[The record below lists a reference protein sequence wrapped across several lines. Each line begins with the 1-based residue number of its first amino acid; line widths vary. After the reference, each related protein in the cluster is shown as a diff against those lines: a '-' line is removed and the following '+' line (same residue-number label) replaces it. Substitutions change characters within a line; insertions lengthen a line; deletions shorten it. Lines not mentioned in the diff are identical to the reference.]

1 MKAFA
6 KYIVVNKTVNS
17 SSLRF
22 GLYGLAFSFLV
33 QILMIG
39 KYLDN
44 SIVSSN
50 APLAIDANDYVLLA
64 TNWVNQGFSQAFFN
78 AHRTPGYPAIVYFFN
93 LLFPDFP
100 YLAIKLFQLL
110 MVSVSIGILTYILSK
125 NYNSKFLILYSF
137 LLSLLP
143 IWHFTP
149 QILAESLTFFVVAS
163 ILLLLQF
170 LCNSKRRIITVIS
183 LGILS
188 GAVIYLKPNN
198 IIILPLIIF
207 VIAIKLKPVMK
218 YLGLFLIVLFAI
230 LLPWFIHAEKSQGN
244 FFTLSTSGGVSMYI
258 GTGMESS
265 STSNLVLADSAARW
279 RVSQEFNQS
288 DLPKF
293 KSNLTAQQL
302 NDLYWETSVGIWKK
316 RPLQQ
321 IGFSFDKILIAFG
334 VKANALFDYLFGLF
348 NLTAI
353 LSAAFFMFKGSYRMM
368 SFSTLFMTF
377 LLSAQAA
384 AFQADRRFIVA
395 VFLPFASITVGVF
408 FLKTVVFIKRKT
420 RELSHLIEKHKSNKS
435 LHKQTSI

>member
-1 MKAFA
+1 MKAFT
-6 KYIVVNKTVNS
+6 KYIVVKNTINS

-22 GLYGLAFSFLV
+22 GFYGFTFSFLV
-33 QILMIG
+33 QIAMIG

-44 SIVSSN
+44 SIVSAN
-50 APLAIDANDYVLLA
+50 APLAIDAKDYVLLA

-78 AHRTPGYPAIVYFFN
+78 AHRTPGYPAIIYFFN

-125 NYNSKFLILYSF
+125 YFNSKFLILYSF
-137 LLSLLP
+137 LISLLP

-149 QILAESLTFFVVAS
+149 QILAESLTFFVVTS
-163 ILLLLQF
+163 TLLLLQF
-170 LCNSKRRIITVIS
+170 LCNSKHLIIIVIS
-183 LGILS
+183 LGVLS
-188 GAVIYLKPNN
+188 GVIIYLKPNN
-198 IIILPLIIF
+198 IIIVPLIIF
-207 VIAIKLKPVMK
+207 VMVIKIKSVIQ

-244 FFTLSTSGGVSMYI
+244 FFTLSTSGGVSLYI
-258 GTGMESS
+258 GTGMESN

-288 DLPKF
+288 DVF
-293 KSNLTAQQL
+293 KSNPNLTAQQL
-302 NDLYWETSVGIWKK
+302 NELYWETSVGIWKK

-334 VKANALFDYLFGLF
+334 VKSNALFDYLFGLF

-353 LSAAFFMFKGSYRMM
+353 LSAIFYIFKDSYRIIG
-368 SFSTLFMTF
+368 FSTLIMTF

-395 VFLPFASITVGVF
+395 VFLPFAAIIIGLF
-408 FLKTVVFIKRKT
+408 FLETVAIVKRYM
-420 RELSHLIEKHKSNKS
+420 RQLSNLI
-435 LHKQTSI
+435 

>member
-1 MKAFA
+1 MKAFT
-6 KYIVVNKTVNS
+6 KHIFVNKTINS

-22 GLYGLAFSFLV
+22 GFYSFTFSFLV
-33 QILMIG
+33 QIAMIG

-44 SIVSSN
+44 SIVSAN

-64 TNWVNQGFSQAFFN
+64 TNWANQGFSQAFFN
-78 AHRTPGYPAIVYFFN
+78 AHRTPGYPAIIYFFN

-125 NYNSKFLILYSF
+125 YFNSKFLVLYSF
-137 LLSLLP
+137 LISLLP

-149 QILAESLTFFVVAS
+149 QLLAESLTFFVVTS

-170 LCNSKRRIITVIS
+170 LCNSKHRIIIVIS
-183 LGILS
+183 LGVLS
-188 GAVIYLKPNN
+188 GVIIYLKPNN

-207 VIAIKLKPVMK
+207 IMAIKLKSVMQ

-244 FFTLSTSGGVSMYI
+244 FFTLSTSGGVSLYI
-258 GTGMESS
+258 GTGMESN

-279 RVSQEFNQS
+279 KVSQEFNQS
-288 DLPKF
+288 DVL
-293 KSNLTAQQL
+293 KSNPNLTAQQL
-302 NDLYWETSVGIWKK
+302 NELYWETSVGIWKK

-334 VKANALFDYLFGLF
+334 VKSNTLFDYLFGLF

-353 LSAAFFMFKGSYRMM
+353 LCAIFFIFRDSYRIIG
-368 SFSTLFMTF
+368 FSTLIMTF

-395 VFLPFASITVGVF
+395 VFLPFASITIGLSF
-408 FLKTVVFIKRKT
+408 FKTVAFTKRYM
-420 RELSHLIEKHKSNKS
+420 RQISNSSEGNK
-435 LHKQTSI
+435 

>member
-1 MKAFA
+1 M
-6 KYIVVNKTVNS
+6 
-17 SSLRF
+17 
-22 GLYGLAFSFLV
+22 
-33 QILMIG
+33 
-39 KYLDN
+39 
-44 SIVSSN
+44 
-50 APLAIDANDYVLLA
+50 AIDANDYVLLA
-64 TNWVNQGFSQAFFN
+64 TNWANQGFSQAFFN
-78 AHRTPGYPAIVYFFN
+78 AHRTPGYPAIIYFFN

-125 NYNSKFLILYSF
+125 YFNSKFLVLYSF
-137 LLSLLP
+137 LISLLP

-149 QILAESLTFFVVAS
+149 QLLAESLTFFVVTS

-170 LCNSKRRIITVIS
+170 LCNSKHRIIIVIS
-183 LGILS
+183 LGVLS
-188 GAVIYLKPNN
+188 GVIIYLKPNN

-207 VIAIKLKPVMK
+207 IMAIKLKSVMQ

-244 FFTLSTSGGVSMYI
+244 FFTLSTSGGVSLYI
-258 GTGMESS
+258 GTGMESN

-279 RVSQEFNQS
+279 KVSQEFNQS
-288 DLPKF
+288 DVL
-293 KSNLTAQQL
+293 KSNPNLTAQQL
-302 NDLYWETSVGIWKK
+302 NELYWETSVGIWKK

-334 VKANALFDYLFGLF
+334 VKSNTLFDYLFGLF

-353 LSAAFFMFKGSYRMM
+353 LCAIFFIFRDSYRIIG
-368 SFSTLFMTF
+368 FSTLIMTF

-395 VFLPFASITVGVF
+395 VFLPFASITIGLSF
-408 FLKTVVFIKRKT
+408 FKTVAFTKRYM
-420 RELSHLIEKHKSNKS
+420 RQISNSSEGNK
-435 LHKQTSI
+435 

>member
-1 MKAFA
+1 MKAFT
-6 KYIVVNKTVNS
+6 KHIFVNNTINS

-22 GLYGLAFSFLV
+22 GFYSFTFSFLV
-33 QILMIG
+33 QIAMIG

-44 SIVSSN
+44 SIVSAN

-64 TNWVNQGFSQAFFN
+64 TNWANQGFSQAFFN
-78 AHRTPGYPAIVYFFN
+78 AHRTPGYPAIIYFFN

-125 NYNSKFLILYSF
+125 YFNSKFLVLYSF
-137 LLSLLP
+137 LISLLP

-149 QILAESLTFFVVAS
+149 QLLAESLTFFVVTS

-170 LCNSKRRIITVIS
+170 LCNSKHRIIIVIS
-183 LGILS
+183 LGVLS
-188 GAVIYLKPNN
+188 GVIIYLKPNN

-207 VIAIKLKPVMK
+207 IMAIKLKSVMQ

-244 FFTLSTSGGVSMYI
+244 FFTLSTSGGVSLYI
-258 GTGMESS
+258 GTGMESN

-279 RVSQEFNQS
+279 KVSQEFNQS
-288 DLPKF
+288 DVL
-293 KSNLTAQQL
+293 KSNPNLTAQQL
-302 NDLYWETSVGIWKK
+302 NELYWETSVGIWKK

-334 VKANALFDYLFGLF
+334 VKSNTLFDYLFGLF

-353 LSAAFFMFKGSYRMM
+353 LCAIFFIFRDSYRIIG
-368 SFSTLFMTF
+368 FSTLIMTF

-395 VFLPFASITVGVF
+395 VFLPFASITIGLSF
-408 FLKTVVFIKRKT
+408 FKTVAFTKRYM
-420 RELSHLIEKHKSNKS
+420 RQISNSSEGNK
-435 LHKQTSI
+435 